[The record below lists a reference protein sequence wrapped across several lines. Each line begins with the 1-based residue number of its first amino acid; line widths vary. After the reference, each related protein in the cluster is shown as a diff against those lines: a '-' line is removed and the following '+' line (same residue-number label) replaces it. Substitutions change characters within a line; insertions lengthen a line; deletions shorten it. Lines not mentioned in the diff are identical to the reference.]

1 MTISAPRTLGAWL
14 AYYDLRYKVL
24 RQPWQQPPGSEKA
37 DDDEQPGIVHALAL
51 ADDGRSL
58 ATGRLHES
66 APGQGQVRFMAV
78 APEAQ
83 GQGVGGQ
90 VLRHLEAQA
99 RARGLR
105 EIVLH
110 AREVAVAFYQRHG
123 YAVVAPSYT
132 LFGQIPHFLM
142 RKELP
147 VAPSL
152 AQMVGMY
159 NHINHYGRANGMT
172 LHVAQPG
179 EVEYSMSIR
188 EEHLSSPNTCH
199 GGVLAGLM
207 DAALGAAAL
216 TLAFTAQEL
225 VSTVEFKMNFLHAVH
240 LHDALLAR
248 AQVEHQGKKLVVTRC
263 VIYRV
268 DAVGETAVAQGLG
281 TFNRYP
287 ANKRGFVNE
296 LV

>member
-1 MTISAPRTLGAWL
+1 MTITAPRTLGEWL

-37 DDDEQPGIVHALAL
+37 DDDEQPGVVHALAL
-51 ADDGRSL
+51 AADGRAL
-58 ATGRLHES
+58 AAGRLHES

-78 APEAQ
+78 APGAQ
-83 GQGVGGQ
+83 GQGLGGQ
-90 VLRHLEAQA
+90 VLRYLEAQA
-99 RARGLR
+99 QARGLH
-105 EIVLH
+105 ELVLH
-110 AREVAVAFYQRHG
+110 AREAAVPFYQRHG
-123 YAVVAPSYT
+123 YAVVAPSHT

-142 RKELP
+142 RKDFP
-147 VAPSL
+147 AAPSL
-152 AQMVGMY
+152 KQMVDMY
-159 NHINHYGRANGMT
+159 NHINHYGRVNGMA
-172 LHVAQPG
+172 LHVASPG
-179 EVEYSMSIR
+179 TVEYRMSIR
-188 EEHLSSPNTCH
+188 EEHLSSPGTCH

-216 TLAFTAQEL
+216 TLAFTTQEL

-240 LHDALLAR
+240 LDDALLAR
-248 AQVEHQGKKLVVTRC
+248 AQVEHQGRKLVVTRC

-268 DAVGETAVAQGLG
+268 DAAGQTAVAQGLG

-287 ANKRGFVNE
+287 ADKRGFVKE

>member
-1 MTISAPRTLGAWL
+1 MTITAPRTLGEWL

-24 RQPWQQPPGSEKA
+24 RQPWQQLLGSEKA
-37 DDDEQPGIVHALAL
+37 ADDEQPGIIHALAL
-51 ADDGRSL
+51 AADGSAR
-58 ATGRLHES
+58 AAGRLHRS

-90 VLRHLEAQA
+90 VLRYLEAQA
-99 RARGLR
+99 QALGLR

-110 AREVAVAFYQRHG
+110 AREAAVTFYQRHG
-123 YAVVAPSYT
+123 YAVVGPSHT
-132 LFGQIPHFLM
+132 LFEKIPHFLM
-142 RKELP
+142 RKDLP
-147 VAPSL
+147 TAPSL
-152 AQMVGMY
+152 EQMVGMY
-159 NHINHYGRANGMT
+159 NQINHYGRMNGMR

-179 EVEYSMSIR
+179 EVEYRMGIR
-188 EEHLSSPNTCH
+188 EEHLSSPGTCH

-216 TLAFTAQEL
+216 TLAFTTQEL

-268 DAVGETAVAQGLG
+268 DAAGETAVAQGLG

-287 ANKRGFVNE
+287 AGKREFVK
-296 LV
+296 

>member
-1 MTISAPRTLGAWL
+1 MTITAPRTLREWL
-14 AYYDLRYKVL
+14 AYYELRYRVL

-37 DDDEQPGIVHALAL
+37 DDDEQPTVVHALAL
-51 ADDGRSL
+51 APDGTAL

-83 GQGVGGQ
+83 GQGLGGQ
-90 VLRHLEAQA
+90 VLRYLEAQA
-99 RARGLR
+99 QARGLC

-110 AREVAVAFYQRHG
+110 AREAAVPFYQRHG
-123 YAVVAPSYT
+123 YTVAEPSHT
-132 LFGQIPHFLM
+132 LYGQIPHFLLC
-142 RKELP
+142 KDLP
-147 VAPSL
+147 TAPSL
-152 AQMVGMY
+152 AHMVAMY
-159 NHINHYGRANGMT
+159 NSINHYGRVNGMQ
-172 LHVAQPG
+172 LHVANPG
-179 EVEYSMSIR
+179 DVEYRMSVR
-188 EEHLSSPNTCH
+188 EEHLSSPGTCH

-216 TLAFTAQEL
+216 TLAFTTQEL

-240 LHDALLAR
+240 LGDALLAR
-248 AQVEHQGKKLVVTRC
+248 AQVEHHGKKLVVTRC

-268 DAVGETAVAQGLG
+268 AETGETAVAQGLG

-287 ANKRGFVNE
+287 ADKRGFVKE
-296 LV
+296 LA